1 MDTEGIILSEIK
13 SDKDK
18 SCMISFTC
26 GMLKKEK
33 KRKAA
38 PLPHCKPTPNSQEK
52 IRFVIIKGANFN
64 CTINKY

>member
-1 MDTEGIILSEIK
+1 MDLEGIILSEIK

-33 KRKAA
+33 KEKLHPSPTANLYQTHRKRSE
-38 PLPHCKPTPNSQEK
+38 LSLSKVQTSIVQ
-52 IRFVIIKGANFN
+52 
-64 CTINKY
+64 

>member
-1 MDTEGIILSEIK
+1 MDLEGIILSEIK

-33 KRKAA
+33 KESCTPP
-38 PLPHCKPTPNSQEK
+38 PLQTYTKLTGKDQICHYQRCKLQLY
-52 IRFVIIKGANFN
+52 
-64 CTINKY
+64 NK